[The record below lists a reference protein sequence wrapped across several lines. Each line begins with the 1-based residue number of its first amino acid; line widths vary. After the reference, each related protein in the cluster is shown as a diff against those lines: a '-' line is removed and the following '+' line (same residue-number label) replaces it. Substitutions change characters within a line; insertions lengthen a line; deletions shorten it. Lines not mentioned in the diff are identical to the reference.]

1 MGKYMIRKNLVFA
14 SACMGMLLFGIVF
27 LSLGTVS
34 TFIQEKFGLDKLAV
48 ASLASSLPLGMLMG
62 SLLFGPMVDRFGY
75 KPLMLISTGFILLAL
90 EMIAFSGSVW
100 MFRVSYFLIGLG
112 GGAINGGTNALV
124 ADLASESKGAKLS
137 LLGVFFGIGALGMP
151 LITGSLIHVMPYNTI
166 IGLIGGIVLVPLLF
180 IVFVRFPEPKYQQGF
195 PVHQALALLKEPIL
209 LVMGFILF
217 FESALEGITGNWTTS
232 YLKGISLSD
241 QAAIFALSAEVITI
255 GTTRLLLSRLLR
267 TVRPRIILYTCFFLL
282 ITGSVTLYLANSFA
296 GAVAA
301 MIIIGA
307 GSAAG
312 FPVILGYVG
321 ELFADLSG
329 TAFGIAMVIA
339 LVGNTLV
346 NYLVGWISASSGIR
360 HFPFILLFCAMMML
374 VLFSMVLKMVSHK
387 IKT

>member
-1 MGKYMIRKNLVFA
+1 MIKKNLVFA

-34 TFIQEKFGLDKLAV
+34 TFIQEKFGLDKLVV
-48 ASLASSLPLGMLMG
+48 ASLASSLPLGMLIG
-62 SLLFGPMVDRFGY
+62 SLLFGPVVDRYGF
-75 KPLMLISTGFILLAL
+75 KPLLIISAGFILLAL

-112 GGAINGGTNALV
+112 GGAINGGTNALA
-124 ADLASESKGAKLS
+124 ADLASDSKGAKLS

-151 LITGSLIHVMPYNTI
+151 LITGSLIHVMPYNI
-166 IGLIGGIVLVPLLF
+166 IIALIGGIVLVPLIF
-180 IVFVRFPEPKYQQGF
+180 IVFVRFPEPKYHQGF
-195 PVHQALALLKEPIL
+195 PVKQALALLKEPVL

-241 QAAIFALSAEVITI
+241 QAAIYALSAEVIALMAA
-255 GTTRLLLSRLLR
+255 RLILSRLLR
-267 TVRPRIILYTCFFLL
+267 TVRPRMILYACFSLL
-282 ITGSVTLYLANSFA
+282 LAGSVILYMANSFTA
-296 GAVAA
+296 AVAA
-301 MIIIGA
+301 MVVIGA
-307 GSAAG
+307 GAAAG

-321 ELFADLSG
+321 ELYAGLSG
-329 TAFGIAMVIA
+329 TAFGIVMVIA

-346 NYLVGWISASSGIR
+346 NYLVGWISASSGIQP
-360 HFPFILLFCAMMML
+360 FPLILLSCAIMML
-374 VLFSMVLKMVSHK
+374 VLFTMVLKTVSHK